1 VYKYGL
7 IKTSSIWLIQIYEIL
22 NINHLKRKKTMALQ
36 FNVIERP
43 NPQIKEKKWYASPKL
58 TGKRDLKN
66 LSKDLS
72 EVSSLSAGDVQ
83 NVIVNLIDQLPKE
96 GNSVKLDGLGTFRLS
111 FSSTGAAT
119 KEEVTAASIKD
130 IYILFEADEEIK
142 QRVNK
147 TKVHPVG

>member
-1 VYKYGL
+1 
-7 IKTSSIWLIQIYEIL
+7 
-22 NINHLKRKKTMALQ
+22 MALQ
-36 FNVIERP
+36 FNSVERP
-43 NPQIKEKKWYASPKL
+43 NPQTKEKKWYASPKL

-83 NVIVNLIDQLPKE
+83 NVIVNLIDQLPKWLME

-111 FSSTGAAT
+111 FSSTGAAA
-119 KEEVTAASIKD
+119 KEDVTAASIKD